1 MTRLLGSRLVRLAV
15 AAGLTGLL
23 LWKSNPAEIGRIAA
37 HAIPSW
43 ILWSCALVV
52 FDRALMAW
60 RWLLLLGPLTTG
72 APPPL
77 WGVMRVFFISTF
89 VGTALPSVGGDAVRA
104 YSVSKYGV
112 SGPAAVASV
121 AMDRALGVV
130 SILILGLA
138 SLAIFS
144 APAPSGVY
152 VVLGLGGLASLGLAL
167 VIYSDGVAGLAS
179 SVVER
184 LPGAGLRGLAQKL
197 LDAVRAYRHHHGAL
211 AMVIVA
217 SVGVQIL
224 RVLQCWCLG
233 LSLGIGL
240 PLTSYFVTVPVILL
254 IMLFPVTVSGLGT
267 GQAAFLW
274 TFGVAGVGRP
284 EAFALSIL
292 FIALGI
298 VGNMP
303 GALLYL
309 TSDGAPG
316 PAEWHTS
323 ADTDRGPK
331 SDLSSA
337 RNSD

>member
-1 MTRLLGSRLVRLAV
+1 V

-23 LWKSNPAEIGRIAA
+23 LWKSNPAEIVRIAA

-43 ILWSCALVV
+43 ILWSCGLVV
-52 FDRALMAW
+52 FDRTLMAW

-77 WGVMRVFFISTF
+77 WGVMRVFFISSF

-112 SGPAAVASV
+112 SGAASIASV

-130 SILILGLA
+130 SILILGLV

-152 VVLGLGGLASLGLAL
+152 LVLGLGGLASLGLAL
-167 VIYSDGVAGLAS
+167 VIYSDAVAGIAS
-179 SVVER
+179 SFVR
-184 LPGAGLRGLAQKL
+184 WLPGAGLRRLAQKL
-197 LDAVRAYRHHHGAL
+197 LDAVRAYRHHHGVL
-211 AMVIVA
+211 AGVTAA

-224 RVLQCWCLG
+224 RVIQCWCLG
-233 LSLGIGL
+233 RALGIEL
-240 PLTSYFVTVPVILL
+240 ELTSYFVTVPVILL

-274 TFGVAGVGRP
+274 TFGAAGVGRP
-284 EAFALSIL
+284 GAFALSVL

-298 VGNMP
+298 VGNLP
-303 GALLYL
+303 GGLLYL
-309 TSDGAPG
+309 TGSG
-316 PAEWHTS
+316 
-323 ADTDRGPK
+323 ADTRTVPSQNDSLQHRSTAAP
-331 SDLSSA
+331 
-337 RNSD
+337 RH

>member
-1 MTRLLGSRLVRLAV
+1 VTRLLGSRLVRLVV
-15 AAGLTGLL
+15 AACLTGLL
-23 LWKSNPAEIGRIAA
+23 LWKSNPSEIARIAA
-37 HAIPSW
+37 HATLSW
-43 ILWSCALVV
+43 ILWSCVLVV

-152 VVLGLGGLASLGLAL
+152 IVLGLGGLASLVLAL
-167 VIYSDGVAGLAS
+167 VIYSDAVASLAS
-179 SVVER
+179 TLVAW
-184 LPGAGLRGLAQKL
+184 LPGMALRRLAQKL
-197 LDAVRAYRHHHGAL
+197 LDAVRAYRRHHGVL
-211 AMVIVA
+211 AAVTAA

-224 RVLQCWCLG
+224 RVIQCWCLG
-233 LSLGIGL
+233 RALGIEL
-240 PLTSYFVTVPVILL
+240 SLTSYFVTVPVILL

-274 TFGVAGVGRP
+274 TFGAAGVGRP

-292 FIALGI
+292 FIALAI

-309 TSDGAPG
+309 TSDVVPPEPSAAEIAP
-316 PAEWHTS
+316 EQ
-323 ADTDRGPK
+323 R
-331 SDLSSA
+331 
-337 RNSD
+337 

>member
-1 MTRLLGSRLVRLAV
+1 MTRLLGSRLLRLAV

-23 LWKSNPAEIGRIAA
+23 LWKSNPAEIVRIAA
-37 HAIPSW
+37 HASPSW
-43 ILWSCALVV
+43 ILGACGLVV

-77 WGVMRVFFISTF
+77 WGVMRVFFISSF

-112 SGPAAVASV
+112 SGAASVASV

-130 SILILGLA
+130 SILILGLV

-167 VIYSDGVAGLAS
+167 VIYSDGVAALAT
-179 SVVER
+179 SVMGR
-184 LPGAGLRGLAQKL
+184 LPGAPLRRLAQKL
-197 LDAVRAYRHHHGAL
+197 LDAVRAYRRHHGVL
-211 AMVIVA
+211 AGVTAA

-224 RVLQCWCLG
+224 RVIQCWCLG
-233 LSLGIGL
+233 RALGIEL
-240 PLTSYFVTVPVILL
+240 DLTSYFVTVPVILL

-298 VGNMP
+298 VGNLP
-303 GALLYL
+303 GGLLYL
-309 TSDGAPG
+309 SGSGARVG
-316 PAEWHTS
+316 PAAS
-323 ADTDRGPK
+323 QN
-331 SDLSSA
+331 
-337 RNSD
+337 NSLQHGGTATPRR

>member
-1 MTRLLGSRLVRLAV
+1 MTKLLGSRLLRLIV

-23 LWKSNPAEIGRIAA
+23 LWKSNPAEIVRIAA
-37 HAIPSW
+37 HASPSW
-43 ILWSCALVV
+43 ILWSCGLVV

-72 APPPL
+72 ARPPL
-77 WGVMRVFFISTF
+77 WGVMRVFFISSF

-112 SGPAAVASV
+112 SGAASVASV

-130 SILILGLA
+130 SILILGLV

-167 VIYSDGVAGLAS
+167 VIYWDAVAALAT
-179 SVVER
+179 SVVGW
-184 LPGAGLRGLAQKL
+184 LPGAATRRLAQKL
-197 LDAVRAYRHHHGAL
+197 LDAVRAYRHHHGVLGAVT
-211 AMVIVA
+211 AA

-224 RVLQCWCLG
+224 RVVQCWCLG
-233 LSLGIGL
+233 RALGIEL
-240 PLTSYFVTVPVILL
+240 ELTSYFVTVPVILL

-274 TFGVAGVGRP
+274 TFGAAGVGRP
-284 EAFALSIL
+284 EAFALSVL

-298 VGNMP
+298 VGNLP
-303 GALLYL
+303 GGLLYL
-309 TSDGAPG
+309 SGSGAGVRPVAPQSESLHHG
-316 PAEWHTS
+316 GTAAPRH
-323 ADTDRGPK
+323 
-331 SDLSSA
+331 
-337 RNSD
+337 